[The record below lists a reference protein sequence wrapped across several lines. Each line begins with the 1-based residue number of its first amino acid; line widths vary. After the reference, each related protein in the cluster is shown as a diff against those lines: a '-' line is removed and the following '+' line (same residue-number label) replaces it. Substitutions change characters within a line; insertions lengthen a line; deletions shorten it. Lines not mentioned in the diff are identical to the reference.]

1 MANFCMDG
9 SRRAANPLL
18 ISRRESFLTHR
29 TIFPTAYRY
38 TLPGAAR
45 PSASSFLGYSMSAE
59 KKTSKGAPF
68 SICERKFP
76 EDPVLTR
83 TAQPVAFSK
92 LAVISF
98 IAYIKSAAAATVT
111 VPQGFCE
118 NCDAEA
124 GSAAALIKSGAAH
137 ARPASVTHNVL

>member
-1 MANFCMDG
+1 MDG
-9 SRRAANPLL
+9 SRSAVSPLVT
-18 ISRRESFLTHR
+18 SRRESFLTHS

-38 TLPGAAR
+38 VLPGTAR

-76 EDPVLTR
+76 EDPALTR
-83 TAQPVAFSK
+83 TVQPVAFSK

-98 IAYIKSAAAATVT
+98 IVYIRSAAAAIVT
-111 VPQGFCE
+111 VPQGFSE
-118 NCDAEA
+118 NRDAEA

-137 ARPASVTHNVL
+137 ARPASVTDNVL